1 MATSR
6 SSREFLER
14 RGLVRANVPPEPRLD
29 VSELLI
35 HTVPLTTPPQPAQEV
50 LRELEGE
57 PPPDRQEA
65 RPWPNQ

>member
-14 RGLVRANVPPEPRLD
+14 RGLVRANVPPRPRLD
-29 VSELLI
+29 VSQLLI
-35 HTVPLTTPPQPAQEV
+35 HSVPLDTPPQPEQAV

-57 PPPDRQEA
+57 HPPDRQET